1 MFYVFSPLG
10 WRWLVLNDGYFGT
23 KPVKLMFAAR
33 IVTID
38 YAWTP
43 DMRHTYLNILVQICS
58 CGCLSRPYC
67 ITCFCFFFLAYMTI
81 LSLIP
86 SISMLSSR
94 HSWNLPLNFR
104 NLQHLPP
111 DPLGR
116 LNTLT
121 RSVSYESYVSCHGY
135 LAIRVFFLKTIC
147 FLGRETSKNQSVL
160 LRMFL
165 FSQLLGMLFGL
176 FWVK

>member
-1 MFYVFSPLG
+1 
-10 WRWLVLNDGYFGT
+10 
-23 KPVKLMFAAR
+23 MFAAR

-43 DMRHTYLNILVQICS
+43 DIRHTYLNILVQICS

-67 ITCFCFFFLAYMTI
+67 ITVHVLFFFLAYMTI
-81 LSLIP
+81 LLLIP

-121 RSVSYESYVSCHGY
+121 RSVSYVSCHGY
-135 LAIRVFFLKTIC
+135 LAIRVFFSKQPV
-147 FLGRETSKNQSVL
+147 FLVRKQVKPVSFALDVPFLSTAWDVIWIILGEVEVPVPFSV
-160 LRMFL
+160 
-165 FSQLLGMLFGL
+165 
-176 FWVK
+176 